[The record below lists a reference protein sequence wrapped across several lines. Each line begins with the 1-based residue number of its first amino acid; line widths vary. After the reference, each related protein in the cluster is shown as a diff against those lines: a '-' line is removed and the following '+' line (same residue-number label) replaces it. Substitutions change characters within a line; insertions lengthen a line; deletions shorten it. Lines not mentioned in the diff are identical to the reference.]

1 MGSAIED
8 RAALL
13 RILQYRWPP
22 TTHLSLMS
30 TPLLGPFRQPVWLD
44 FVWFILISSY
54 PHILMYPHTSSR
66 RIFIYQLESSSSELG
81 RKTRSVSP
89 RRGSRQVLSKRRRET
104 NKKCPLMAEIQCI
117 AIAAKKVWNQK
128 DNSAILSST
137 HSSPTLI
144 WSSCNIS
151 LSPPSHCDLIY
162 LKNIIC
168 TKKCIMQKNMYS
180 AKNMYFA
187 QHMYSA

>member
-22 TTHLSLMS
+22 TTQPPSLTHVNSSFGTLSPTS
-30 TPLLGPFRQPVWLD
+30 VAGFC
-44 FVWFILISSY
+44 LIY

-104 NKKCPLMAEIQCI
+104 NKKCPLMAELQCI
-117 AIAAKKVWNQK
+117 EFAAKKVWNQK

-137 HSSPTLI
+137 YSSPTLI

-168 TKKCIMQKNMYS
+168 TKKCILQKNMYS